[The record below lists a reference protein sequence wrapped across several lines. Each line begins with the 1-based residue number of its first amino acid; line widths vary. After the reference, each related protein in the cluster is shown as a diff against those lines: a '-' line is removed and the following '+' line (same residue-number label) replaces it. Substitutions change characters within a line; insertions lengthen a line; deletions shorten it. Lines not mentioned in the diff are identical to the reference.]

1 MTKTYIVDAFTT
13 ERFKGNPAAVCLI
26 SEVLP
31 DETYLKI
38 AAEFHLSETAFP
50 VPLDSSADYKT
61 CSRFSLRWFTPKT
74 EFPLCG
80 HATLATSHVLFNE
93 IGNVNDE
100 IHYETMSGILKVRKD
115 GKGNVEMNFPKYDLV
130 EFGSLG
136 RQQEDL
142 GMVKIAAPEFLL
154 DVIHCVVPDKIPIIS
169 ALYAPE
175 ARFLIVI
182 IDPNTTRSEFE
193 GLKLNSSRALELHD
207 GSFVRDMSIT
217 LRPTNPLEQQFI
229 DDSGEP
235 YDYTCRC
242 FGPWDGVNEDP
253 ATGSA
258 QCAMAPYWEKVTG
271 KKELYAY
278 QAFPTRGAQ
287 FRIRLQDDRV
297 ILNGPSV
304 TVLRGEIN
312 F

>member
-1 MTKTYIVDAFTT
+1 MTKTYIVDAFTM

-26 SEVLP
+26 PEVLP

-38 AAEFHLSETAFP
+38 AAEFNLSETAFP

-61 CSRFSLRWFTPKT
+61 CSKFSLRWFTPKT

-93 IGNVNDE
+93 IGNINNE
-100 IHYETMSGILKVRKD
+100 IHYETLSGTLKVRKD
-115 GKGNVEMNFPKYDLV
+115 ENGNVEMNFPKYELV
-130 EFGSLG
+130 ELEELG
-136 RQQEDL
+136 PQQ
-142 GMVKIAAPEFLL
+142 GYPKIAAPEFLM
-154 DVIHCVVPDKIPIIS
+154 DVIHCVVPKTIPIVS

-193 GLKLNSSRALELHD
+193 ALKLNSSRALELHD

-217 LRPTNPLEQQFI
+217 LRPKNPLEQGFV
-229 DDSGEP
+229 DPSEEA

-258 QCAMAPYWEKVTG
+258 QCAMAPYWAKVTG

-297 ILNGPSV
+297 ILNGSSV
-304 TVLRGEIN
+304 TVLRGELRL
-312 F
+312 